1 MFSDPQKNIAQF
13 GIGHGMHVADL
24 GAGSGFYAI
33 EAAKITG
40 PGGRVY
46 AVEVQKDLLDKLKN
60 SARLAHL
67 TNIEVIWGNVETIGG
82 TRLKDL
88 SVDRVIVS
96 NILFQ
101 VENKDNFCLEIK
113 RILKP
118 AGRVLLVDWSDAST
132 ISPKSLVSR
141 DLATMYFEK
150 AGFEFESSINAGDH
164 HYGLIFKK
172 P

>member
-24 GAGSGFYAI
+24 GAGTGFYTI

-40 PGGRVY
+40 PSGRVY

-60 SARLAHL
+60 SARIAHL
-67 TNIEVIWGNVETIGG
+67 TNIEVVWGNIENIGG
-82 TRLKDL
+82 TRLRDVC
-88 SVDRVIVS
+88 VDRVIAS
-96 NILFQ
+96 NVLFQ
-101 VENKDNFCLEIK
+101 VEHKDNFCLEIK
-113 RILKP
+113 RILKSGGK
-118 AGRVLLVDWSDAST
+118 ALIVDWSESSALG
-132 ISPKSLVSR
+132 PKTFVNQNMAMS
-141 DLATMYFEK
+141 YFEK
-150 AGFEFESSINAGDH
+150 AGLQFESTISAGEH